1 MRAIYFGECSDFPLI
16 KDASPWMVLLVMLL
30 GFTMLPVGTGMDIRG
45 WGETNP
51 LNGPA

>member
-1 MRAIYFGECSDFPLI
+1 
-16 KDASPWMVLLVMLL
+16 MVLLVMFWCVTLIP
-30 GFTMLPVGTGMDIRG
+30 LPSTMDIRG